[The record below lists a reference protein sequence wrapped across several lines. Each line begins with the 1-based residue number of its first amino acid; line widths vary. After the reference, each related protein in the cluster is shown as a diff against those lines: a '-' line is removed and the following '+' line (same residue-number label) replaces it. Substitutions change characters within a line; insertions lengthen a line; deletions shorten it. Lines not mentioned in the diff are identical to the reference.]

1 MASTPRT
8 SLAELLGDIDRLRL
22 IFAGWDESPRG
33 AAEAYG
39 RSIEALNA
47 EALRRLIDAL
57 KGTPA
62 AMAALREAVSDEV
75 IYAVLRRHQILK
87 PSLTERVEGALASVR
102 PMLAS
107 HSGDVEL
114 VSIDPPSISVRFL
127 GSCDGCPASA
137 LTFHE
142 GVKKAIEAA
151 CPEITEV
158 RQVKGSSMSSN
169 RNEVVSPF
177 ALDER
182 WSDAAAIDHV
192 PDGGVRAVEVRGEK
206 VLLARKGDAVTCF
219 QNACAHLGLELDDGE
234 VHNGILTCPHHGFQY
249 DLETGECLTASTV
262 ALQPHPVRV
271 ANGRVHVKLGP

>member
-1 MASTPRT
+1 MAATPRT
-8 SLAELLGDIDRLRL
+8 SLAELLGDIERLRL
-22 IFAGWDESPRG
+22 IFTGWEESQRG
-33 AAEAYG
+33 GAEAYG
-39 RSIEALNA
+39 RAIEALNA
-47 EALRRLIDAL
+47 EALRRLIDAV

-114 VSIDPPSISVRFL
+114 VSIEPPAISVRFL

-158 RQVKGSSMSSN
+158 RQVKGSSMASHK
-169 RNEVVSPF
+169 NEVVSPF
-177 ALDER
+177 ALDDR
-182 WSDAAAIDHV
+182 WTDAAAVDQL

-206 VLLARKGDAVTCF
+206 VLLARNGDAVTCF

-234 VHNGILTCPHHGFQY
+234 VKGGILTCPHHGFQY
-249 DLETGECLTASTV
+249 DLSSGECLTASTV

-271 ANGRVHVKLGP
+271 ANGRVHVKLEL